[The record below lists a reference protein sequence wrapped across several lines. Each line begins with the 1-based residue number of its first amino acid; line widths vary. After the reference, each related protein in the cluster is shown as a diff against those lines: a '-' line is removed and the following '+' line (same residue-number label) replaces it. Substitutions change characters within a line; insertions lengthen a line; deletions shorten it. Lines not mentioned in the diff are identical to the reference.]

1 MNTLFKPIITEK
13 ASKIS
18 ESLNQYTFLVDK
30 RSNKIQIKKAV
41 EDIYDVKVDNV
52 STINYG
58 SERKKRYTKNGIQN
72 GKSNSI
78 KKAIVKLAEGDKIDF
93 YDNL

>member
-13 ASKIS
+13 ATKIS

-41 EDIYDVKVDNV
+41 EDIYDVKVENV

>member
-1 MNTLFKPIITEK
+1 MNILFKPIITEK

-18 ESLNQYTFLVDK
+18 ERLNQYTFLVDK

-41 EDIYDVKVDNV
+41 ENMYDVKVDNV

-78 KKAIVKLAEGDKIDF
+78 KKAIVKLSEGDKIDF

>member
-1 MNTLFKPIITEK
+1 MNILFKPIITEK

-30 RSNKIQIKKAV
+30 RSYKIQIKKAV

>member
-1 MNTLFKPIITEK
+1 MNILFKPIITEK

-18 ESLNQYTFLVDK
+18 ERLNQYTFLVDK

-41 EDIYDVKVDNV
+41 EDMYDVKVDNV

>member
-1 MNTLFKPIITEK
+1 MNILFKPIITEK

-18 ESLNQYTFLVDK
+18 ERLNQYTFLVDK

-58 SERKKRYTKNGIQN
+58 SVRKKRYTKNGIQN
-72 GKSNSI
+72 GKSNST

>member
-1 MNTLFKPIITEK
+1 MNILFKPIITEK

-18 ESLNQYTFLVDK
+18 ERLNQYTFLVDK
-30 RSNKIQIKKAV
+30 RSNKIQIKKSV
-41 EDIYDVKVDNV
+41 EETYDVKVDKV

>member
-1 MNTLFKPIITEK
+1 MNILFKPIITEK

-18 ESLNQYTFLVDK
+18 ERLNQYTFLVDK

-72 GKSNSI
+72 GKSNST

>member
-1 MNTLFKPIITEK
+1 MNILFKPIITEK

-18 ESLNQYTFLVDK
+18 ERLNQYTFLVDK

-41 EDIYDVKVDNV
+41 EDIYDVEVDNV

>member
-1 MNTLFKPIITEK
+1 MNILFKPIITEK

-18 ESLNQYTFLVDK
+18 ERLNQYTFLVDK
-30 RSNKIQIKKAV
+30 RSNKIQIKKSV
-41 EDIYDVKVDNV
+41 EETYDVKVDKV

-72 GKSNSI
+72 GKSNST

>member
-1 MNTLFKPIITEK
+1 MNILFKPIITEK
-13 ASKIS
+13 ATKIS

-41 EDIYDVKVDNV
+41 EDIYDVKVENV

-72 GKSNSI
+72 AKSNSI
-78 KKAIVKLAEGDKIDF
+78 KKAIVKVAEGDKIDF

>member
-1 MNTLFKPIITEK
+1 MNILFKPIITEK

-18 ESLNQYTFLVDK
+18 ERLNQYTFLVDK

-41 EDIYDVKVDNV
+41 EEMYDVKVDNV

-72 GKSNSI
+72 GKSNAI
-78 KKAIVKLAEGDKIDF
+78 KKAIVKLVEGDKIDF

>member
-1 MNTLFKPIITEK
+1 MNILFKPIITEK

-18 ESLNQYTFLVDK
+18 ERLNQYTFLVDK

-72 GKSNSI
+72 GKSNYI

>member
-1 MNTLFKPIITEK
+1 MNILFKPIITEK

-18 ESLNQYTFLVDK
+18 ERLNQYTFLVDK

>member
-1 MNTLFKPIITEK
+1 MNILFKPIITEK

-18 ESLNQYTFLVDK
+18 ERLNQYTFLVDK

-72 GKSNSI
+72 AKSNSI
-78 KKAIVKLAEGDKIDF
+78 KKAIVKVAEGDKIDF

>member
-1 MNTLFKPIITEK
+1 MNILFKPIITEK

-18 ESLNQYTFLVDK
+18 ERLNQYTFLVNK

-41 EDIYDVKVDNV
+41 EDIYDVKVENV

>member
-13 ASKIS
+13 ATKIS

-41 EDIYDVKVDNV
+41 EDIYDVKVENV

-72 GKSNSI
+72 AKSNSI
-78 KKAIVKLAEGDKIDF
+78 KKAIVKVAEGDKIDF

>member
-1 MNTLFKPIITEK
+1 MNILFKPIITEK

-18 ESLNQYTFLVDK
+18 ERLNQYTFLVNK

-41 EDIYDVKVDNV
+41 EDIYDVKVENV

-72 GKSNSI
+72 AKSNSI
-78 KKAIVKLAEGDKIDF
+78 KKAIVKVAEGDKIDF

>member
-1 MNTLFKPIITEK
+1 MNILFKPIITEK

-18 ESLNQYTFLVDK
+18 ERLNKYTFLVDK

>member
-1 MNTLFKPIITEK
+1 MNILFKPIITEK

-18 ESLNQYTFLVDK
+18 ERLNQYTFLVDK
-30 RSNKIQIKKAV
+30 RSNKIQIKKSV
-41 EDIYDVKVDNV
+41 EETYDVKVDKV

-58 SERKKRYTKNGIQN
+58 SERKKRYTKNGIQK
-72 GKSNSI
+72 GKSNST

>member
-1 MNTLFKPIITEK
+1 MNILFKPIITEK

-18 ESLNQYTFLVDK
+18 ERLNQYTFLVDK
-30 RSNKIQIKKAV
+30 GSNKIQIKKAV

>member
-1 MNTLFKPIITEK
+1 MNILFKPIITER

-18 ESLNQYTFLVDK
+18 ERLNQYTFLVNK

>member
-1 MNTLFKPIITEK
+1 MNILFKPIITEK

-18 ESLNQYTFLVDK
+18 ERLNQYTFLVDK

-41 EDIYDVKVDNV
+41 EDIHDVKVENV

>member
-18 ESLNQYTFLVDK
+18 ERLNQYTFLVDK

-41 EDIYDVKVDNV
+41 EDIYDVKVENV

>member
-13 ASKIS
+13 ATKIS

-41 EDIYDVKVDNV
+41 EDIYDVKVENV

-72 GKSNSI
+72 AKSNSI

>member
-1 MNTLFKPIITEK
+1 MNILFKPIITEK

-18 ESLNQYTFLVDK
+18 ERLNQYTFLVDK

-52 STINYG
+52 CTINYG

>member
-1 MNTLFKPIITEK
+1 MNILFKPIITEK

-18 ESLNQYTFLVDK
+18 ERLNQYTFLVDK
-30 RSNKIQIKKAV
+30 RSNKIQIKKSV
-41 EDIYDVKVDNV
+41 EETYDVKVDKV

-78 KKAIVKLAEGDKIDF
+78 KKAIVKLSEGDKIDF

>member
-1 MNTLFKPIITEK
+1 MNILFKPIITEK

-18 ESLNQYTFLVDK
+18 ERLNQYTFLVNK

>member
-13 ASKIS
+13 ATKIS

-41 EDIYDVKVDNV
+41 EDIYDVKVENV

-58 SERKKRYTKNGIQN
+58 SERKNRYTKNGIQN
-72 GKSNSI
+72 AKSNSI
-78 KKAIVKLAEGDKIDF
+78 KKAIVKVAEGDKIDF

>member
-1 MNTLFKPIITEK
+1 MNILFKPIITEK

-18 ESLNQYTFLVDK
+18 ERLNQYTFLVDK

-41 EDIYDVKVDNV
+41 EEMYDVKVDKV

-72 GKSNSI
+72 GKSNPT

>member
-1 MNTLFKPIITEK
+1 MNILFKPIITEK

-72 GKSNSI
+72 GKSNSM

>member
-1 MNTLFKPIITEK
+1 MNILFKPIITEK

-18 ESLNQYTFLVDK
+18 ERLNQYTFLVNK

-41 EDIYDVKVDNV
+41 EDIYDVKVDSV

>member
-1 MNTLFKPIITEK
+1 MNTLFRPIITEK
-13 ASKIS
+13 ATKIS

-41 EDIYDVKVDNV
+41 EDIYDVKVENV

-72 GKSNSI
+72 AKSNSI